1 MTRSARDNPETP
13 RPMKASPRRAGADDA
28 RAIAALES
36 RVFPASED
44 PFSVDRLRRML
55 RNPRAVAMVVDD
67 AGVVVGWSVALV
79 RRNASW
85 LSGRIYSVAVDPGH
99 AGRGIGRAL
108 VESLLAE
115 LEPLGV
121 QRIYLEV
128 RADNEPAIKLY
139 RSLGFAPVGWLDDYY
154 GPGRDGMRMLRESRS
169 VNPPVA

>member
-1 MTRSARDNPETP
+1 MTRSAKDHPESS
-13 RPMKASPRRAGADDA
+13 RPARPLPRRATGDDA

-55 RNPRAVAMVVDD
+55 RNPRAMAMVVED

-85 LSGRIYSVAVDPGH
+85 RSGRIYSVAVDPAY

-115 LEPLGV
+115 LAPLDV
-121 QRIYLEV
+121 HRIYLEV

-154 GPGRDGMRMLRESRS
+154 GPGRDGMRMLRQSPGAIS
-169 VNPPVA
+169 CG